1 MGRISALFA
10 TRLEPALRL
19 ALLQQPLEEP
29 LTGLMGYEAGAE
41 LTEDR
46 GIKPGI
52 TQLQSQGVLPIDAT
66 AHRLGGLS
74 VRESLQKLEDRDQRQ
89 PPGSL
94 GGLSDRREHIRK
106 GLIGVDRPQFIADR
120 QVEIAFGKGGTRYSD
135 GFFGHWGNRHRL

>member
-1 MGRISALFA
+1 MGD
-10 TRLEPALRL
+10 
-19 ALLQQPLEEP
+19 Q
-29 LTGLMGYEAGAE
+29 AGAE

-46 GIKPGI
+46 GIKASI

-74 VRESLQKLEDRDQRQ
+74 IRESLQKLEDRHQRQ

-94 GGLSDRREHIRK
+94 GGLPDRREQICK
-106 GLIGVDRPQFIADR
+106 GLIGVDRPHFIAHR
-120 QVEIAFGKGGTRYSD
+120 QVEIAFGKGRTRYAD